1 MALLALAMD
10 EVLQIDA
17 LTDRVKKRRQ
27 ICNDAP
33 REILFQRARSLTN
46 SWKETEADPN
56 RIRWAKAFARIL
68 EDSPIII
75 RDGELIV
82 GAETKAIRRN
92 AVRTMCWERSK

>member
-1 MALLALAMD
+1 MLISTAAI
-10 EVLQIDA
+10 EETGKVNVLS
-17 LTDRVKKRRQ
+17 DRVKKRKQ
-27 ICNDAP
+27 ECNDAP

-56 RIRWAKAFARIL
+56 RLRWGKAFARIL

-82 GAETKAIRRN
+82 GSETKGIRG
-92 AVRTMCWERSK
+92 AEIVPECSPS